1 MRFSTEIIR
10 PKIETLS
17 FHDEGLWEKVL
28 PSFIVKLNLHLD
40 LVNKTR
46 LLYWFSLT
54 LDNWKFFLFIQ
65 GKTYRGIALNTTE
78 HITEK
83 DTLAGG

>member
-1 MRFSTEIIR
+1 MLMYSEGNTTKVLLKFSTEIIR

-17 FHDEGLWEKVL
+17 FHDEVLWEKVL

-46 LLYWFSLT
+46 LLY
-54 LDNWKFFLFIQ
+54 
-65 GKTYRGIALNTTE
+65 
-78 HITEK
+78 
-83 DTLAGG
+83 